1 MNQLDS
7 YVVEKYQLRFALGQA
22 TRREGPERVFWR
34 PQPLRLPQSKTYSAA
49 REGGRLFLT
58 EGLLGCAHRAQ
69 GQPPSE
75 GGIPPGGWVGVGS
88 LALALATQTH
98 PLGGIQC
105 PPGGGVS
112 VGSLATQ
119 THPSGGIQYPLGGG
133 VRCARSLH

>member
-1 MNQLDS
+1 MGRGG
-7 YVVEKYQLRFALGQA
+7 KGGGA
-22 TRREGPERVFWR
+22 
-34 PQPLRLPQSKTYSAA
+34 LRLPQSKTYSAA

-58 EGLLGCAHRAQ
+58 EGLLGSAHRAQ

-119 THPSGGIQYPLGGG
+119 THPLGGIQSPPGGG

>member
-1 MNQLDS
+1 MWIYL
-7 YVVEKYQLRFALGQA
+7 F
-22 TRREGPERVFWR
+22 TT
-34 PQPLRLPQSKTYSAA
+34 LRLPPFQLLEYQWG
-49 REGGRLFLT
+49 EGRFDTL
-58 EGLLGCAHRAQ
+58 GLLGSAHRAQ

-119 THPSGGIQYPLGGG
+119 THPLGGIQSPPGGG